1 MDPKSTPPPLGKVLR
16 VSAEYAAR
24 SREGV
29 RAALLDARAGSL
41 TPPARDE
48 HVRRFLYGFMAPLTL
63 IRVAWQNK
71 PIRGSIVRR
80 LLPPLL
86 LLALCT
92 TVGVIDV
99 VESLAAKHRDRA
111 ALVREAA
118 RAGEDEDDDDETPG
132 VAAQEV
138 RQADLEE
145 AREEIRSAARNE
157 VLKKSGALDVAAA
170 AVSAAAA
177 QADAAAARKA
187 HAPSAPPPPPPP
199 TGPLAVLAAM
209 TKIAESKLAKLI
221 ATLGVIEWILI
232 WIGRE
237 HHDVIAHDLA
247 DLTGVPSEPAPNPPK
262 LRLDFG
268 WIKLKGWR
276 AIRFILFVALAAP
289 TAWLLGRT
297 PEVGAPLAVLV
308 ESAWVV
314 YWASVFAIA
323 NTFLLGG
330 DGGAGMGAVVRALA
344 RSARPHPRPRRDL
357 PALRPHP
364 HPRDE
369 AGLARVQSV
378 RGGAVGSGRARALAG
393 DRRRA
398 GALSPL
404 APRVRAGRHARL
416 ARVPAAGRRRARQP
430 RHSRQPRGIRRSRP
444 RTTDARVDLFTSYR
458 RSG

>member
-71 PIRGSIVRR
+71 PIRGSMVRR

-86 LLALCT
+86 FLALCT

-99 VESLAAKHRDRA
+99 VESLASTRHDRA
-111 ALVREAA
+111 ALAREA
-118 RAGEDEDDDDETPG
+118 EDDDDKDDDDESPG
-132 VAAQEV
+132 AAAREA
-138 RQADLEE
+138 RQAELEK
-145 AREEIRSAARNE
+145 AREQIRSAARSE
-157 VLKKSGALDVAAA
+157 ALRGSSKLDVAAA

-177 QADAAAARKA
+177 QVDAAAPRK
-187 HAPSAPPPPPPP
+187 PRPPPPAPP

-247 DLTGVPSEPAPNPPK
+247 DLTGVPCEPAPDPPK

-276 AIRFILFVALAAP
+276 AVRFVLFVALAAP
-289 TAWLLGRT
+289 TAWLLGKI
-297 PEVGAPLAVLV
+297 PEVGAPLAVTV
-308 ESAWVV
+308 ESVWVV

-323 NTFLLGG
+323 NTFLAWEAVPPPEWAPWFVRVQAPLARIPVLGG
-330 DGGAGMGAVVRALA
+330 VFRFYVRILTLA
-344 RSARPHPRPRRDL
+344 TKPVW
-357 PALRPHP
+357 PACKAFEEAPW
-364 HPRDE
+364 E
-369 AGLARVQSV
+369 AAGLALSRAIV
-378 RGGAVGSGRARALAG
+378 GAPVLYL
-393 DRRRA
+393 
-398 GALSPL
+398 LSRP
-404 APRVRAGRHARL
+404 VFG
-416 ARVPAAGRRRARQP
+416 PAATHALLGCRPPALEP
-430 RHSRQPRGIRRSRP
+430 RSVVEG
-444 RTTDARVDLFTSYR
+444 
-458 RSG
+458 